1 MDVFYGVASTMVLG
15 GGAAISGEIGQS
27 GGGSSL
33 KIQRYRSRHLSD
45 LKQCHASNQ
54 LSLKWDAV
62 EQ

>member
-1 MDVFYGVASTMVLG
+1 MVLG